1 MDSME
6 QTVRRMDEKLYAKD
20 KLKYSTYL
28 TLAVAFGVCA
38 LLCLFYAFYA
48 VAEGYGSAAGIVPS
62 VLCFILAVFFFFA
75 KENAL
80 IEFDYIV
87 EDNTLTF
94 AKIKN
99 LRSRKELAVL
109 PLSTVKRIEPYNRER
124 FMQLQA
130 KKIDCT
136 SNPEIRKY
144 ILIAEKNGEQLAII
158 FEPNM
163 KLLQSLQ
170 KELNQ

>member
-1 MDSME
+1 M
-6 QTVRRMDEKLYAKD
+6 
-20 KLKYSTYL
+20 
-28 TLAVAFGVCA
+28 
-38 LLCLFYAFYA
+38 FYAFYA

-136 SNPEIRKY
+136 RNPEIRKY